1 MNARCL
7 MTVGLA
13 ALLAGCGQ
21 APLKLTHSPDF
32 APVYPAPQVARAE
45 ATGSIF
51 TGSSQSDNWFGRSVT
66 YQVGDTLTVL
76 LDESTQAAR
85 QQNTTVSRES
95 SNDVMTP
102 GLIAKLPGSN
112 TLSGMK
118 TDGATISSDG
128 KGETGQAATLKGS
141 ITASVVQVLANG
153 NLVLRGE
160 KQLALS
166 AGTEV
171 IQLSGIV
178 RPADIS
184 PNNTV
189 QSRRLANAQI
199 AYRGTGDL
207 SNTARPGWATRT
219 LLNLWPF

>member
-1 MNARCL
+1 MNALPL
-7 MTVGLA
+7 MATVAL
-13 ALLAGCGQ
+13 ALLTGCGQ

-32 APVYPAPQVARAE
+32 APVYPAAQVIRPE

-51 TGSSQSDNWFGRSVT
+51 TGSQGDNWFGRSVT

-102 GLIAKLPGSN
+102 GLIAKLPGRS
-112 TLSGMK
+112 TLSAMK
-118 TDGATISSDG
+118 TDGGTISSDG

-141 ITASVVQVLANG
+141 ITASIVQVLANG

-166 AGTEV
+166 EGTEV

-178 RPADIS
+178 RPSDIS

>member
-1 MNARCL
+1 MKTTYL
-7 MTVGLA
+7 MLA
-13 ALLAGCGQ
+13 SLAVLLAGCGQ
-21 APLKLTHSPDF
+21 APVKLTHSPDF
-32 APVYPAPQVARAE
+32 APVFPAPQEIRAE

-51 TGSSQSDNWFGRSVT
+51 TGNQGDNWFGRSVI

-102 GLIAKLPGSN
+102 GLIAKLPGSS
-112 TLSGMK
+112 TLSAMK
-118 TDGATISSDG
+118 TDGSNISSDG
-128 KGETGQAATLKGS
+128 KGETGQTATLKGS
-141 ITASVVQVLANG
+141 ITTSIVQVLANG

-166 AGTEV
+166 EGTEV

-207 SNTARPGWATRT
+207 SNTARPGWGTRT

>member
-1 MNARCL
+1 MITRCT
-7 MTVGLA
+7 MA
-13 ALLAGCGQ
+13 ISLLVLLGGCGQ
-21 APLKLTHSPDF
+21 APLKLTHTPEF
-32 APVYPAPQVARAE
+32 APVYPAPQVVRPE
-45 ATGSIF
+45 VTGSIF
-51 TGSSQSDNWFGRSVT
+51 TGSQGDNWFGRSVT
-66 YQVGDTLTVL
+66 YQVGDILTVL

-85 QQNTTVSRES
+85 QQNTTMSRES

-112 TLSGMK
+112 TLGGMK
-118 TDGATISSDG
+118 TDGSNISSDG

-141 ITASVVQVLANG
+141 ITTSVVQVLANG

-166 AGTEV
+166 EGTEV

-178 RPADIS
+178 RPTDIS

-207 SNTARPGWATRT
+207 SNSSRPGWATRT

>member
-1 MNARCL
+1 MKTTYL
-7 MTVGLA
+7 MLASLA

-21 APLKLTHSPDF
+21 APVKLTHSPDF
-32 APVYPAPQVARAE
+32 APVFPAPQEIRAE

-51 TGSSQSDNWFGRSVT
+51 TGNQGDNWFGRSVI

-102 GLIAKLPGSN
+102 GLIAKLPGSS
-112 TLSGMK
+112 TLSAMK
-118 TDGATISSDG
+118 TDGSNVSSDG
-128 KGETGQAATLKGS
+128 KGETGQTATLKGS
-141 ITASVVQVLANG
+141 ITTSIVQVLANG

-166 AGTEV
+166 EGTEV

-207 SNTARPGWATRT
+207 SNTARPGWGTRT

>member
-1 MNARCL
+1 MKSTHL
-7 MTVGLA
+7 MLAGLA

-32 APVYPAPQVARAE
+32 APVFPAPQEIRAE

-51 TGSSQSDNWFGRSVT
+51 TGNQGDNWFGRSVI

-112 TLSGMK
+112 TLSAMK
-118 TDGATISSDG
+118 TDGSNISSDG
-128 KGETGQAATLKGS
+128 KGETGQKATLQGS
-141 ITASVVQVLANG
+141 ITTSIVQVLANG

-166 AGTEV
+166 EGTEV

-207 SNTARPGWATRT
+207 SNTARPGWGTRT

>member
-1 MNARCL
+1 MKTTYL
-7 MTVGLA
+7 MLASLA

-21 APLKLTHSPDF
+21 APVKLTHSPDF
-32 APVYPAPQVARAE
+32 APVFPAPQEIRAE

-51 TGSSQSDNWFGRSVT
+51 TGNQGDNWFGRSVI

-102 GLIAKLPGSN
+102 GLIAKLPGTS

-118 TDGATISSDG
+118 TDGSTISSDG
-128 KGETGQAATLKGS
+128 KGETGQTATLKGS
-141 ITASVVQVLANG
+141 ITTSIVQVLANG

-166 AGTEV
+166 EGTEV